1 MKISVVGGSGAIS
14 PVMYLKGSP
23 MFDRAFSCRWV
34 SPPSCRLAALLAIA
48 AMPWAAHAEA
58 VCQQQ
63 IALVFTE
70 SAPRDMFEI
79 RNGSSTGQRI
89 QRLALDLAPSAGRLV
104 FDTSAGGTGVDVFQP
119 FRAETG
125 LAKLADAPEVKDGAD
140 RLELTFARFDA
151 GQRFRFSIDVDDRL
165 TTSDMGQTRVSGRE
179 MAGAVLTVVLGPD
192 GVRGTKRTAIV
203 GQNNT
208 ALIEAACL

>member
-1 MKISVVGGSGAIS
+1 MVVGAFAESQL
-14 PVMYLKGSP
+14 VCLKGTP
-23 MFDRAFSCRWV
+23 MSDRVFSCLAASER
-34 SPPSCRLAALLAIA
+34 SRRLAAVLALA
-48 AMPWAAHAEA
+48 AMPWFAHAEA

-79 RNGSSTGQRI
+79 RNGSSKGQRI
-89 QRLALDLAPSAGRLV
+89 QRLTLDLAPSAGRLV
-104 FDTSAGGTGVDVFQP
+104 FDTVAGGTGVDVFQP
-119 FRAETG
+119 FRAEPG
-125 LAKLADAPEVKDGAD
+125 QARLAAVPDVKDGAD

-151 GQRFRFSIDVDDRL
+151 GQQFRFSIDVDDRL
-165 TTSDMGQTRVSGRE
+165 TASDMGQTRVSGRE
-179 MAGAVLTVVLGPD
+179 MEGALLTVVLGPD
-192 GVRGTKRTAIV
+192 GERGTERTARV